1 MANGNEILA
10 AVLSLH
16 EATDLGFRRIEAE
29 MAGGF
34 ARIGALETRAD
45 RFEAKV
51 LARFD
56 AMDERFDT
64 MDVRF
69 NAMDER
75 FDTMDVRF
83 NAMDERFDAMDER
96 FDAMDVRFD
105 AMDVRF
111 DAMDVRFDAMD
122 VRFDAVECVS
132 APSSRVSLLSAPASP
147 PSNVAAPRYKIGTCG
162 AASVRVRP
170 RYRGSS

>member
-10 AVLSLH
+10 AVFSLR

-45 RFEAKV
+45 RFETKV

-56 AMDERFDT
+56 
-64 MDVRF
+64 
-69 NAMDER
+69 
-75 FDTMDVRF
+75 
-83 NAMDERFDAMDER
+83 AMDERFDAMDER

-105 AMDVRF
+105 T
-111 DAMDVRFDAMD
+111 
-122 VRFDAVECVS
+122 VELRLGVVE
-132 APSSRVSLLSAPASP
+132 SRLGAIAS
-147 PSNVAAPRYKIGTCG
+147 RL
-162 AASVRVRP
+162 ASVERR
-170 RYRGSS
+170 